1 MNCHKCGASNREDA
15 RFCTTC
21 GSELLI
27 PTKEEQQQAQDDRA
41 KEQKDAVKSFI
52 IGVCTCAFS
61 IFIGIF
67 LLPLSIIGIRYGI
80 KSKNDIFGKVGIV
93 LNIMNIFIQIIST
106 FLVMPFMI
114 SVFKDL
120 LDSDR
125 YANKYICSDIEAV
138 EVEDNIIFQL
148 NKDKKFTLSYEYP
161 DSNGVISGT
170 YKINSYEVNT
180 VKDVTEYTYEIKL
193 NADSRVIDNELVD
206 GDYQTKY
213 SLKIKG
219 EEVLL
224 ENTISNNKY
233 TCKKAN

>member
-1 MNCHKCGASNREDA
+1 MYCHKCGANNREEA

-27 PTKEEQQQAQDDRA
+27 PTKEEQQQAQDDRSE
-41 KEQKDAVKSFI
+41 EQKKGIKSFI

-61 IFIGIF
+61 VF
-67 LLPLSIIGIRYGI
+67 LGVLLIPLSIIGIREGI
-80 KSKNDIFGKVGIV
+80 KSRNDIFGKVGIIINV
-93 LNIMNIFIQIIST
+93 ANIFIQLVST
-106 FLVMPFMI
+106 FLIMPFMV

-120 LDSDR
+120 LDSNR
-125 YANKYICSDIEAV
+125 YANKYICSDINDV
-138 EVEDNIIFQL
+138 EISDNIIFQL
-148 NKDKKFTLSYEYP
+148 SKDKKFTLSYEYP

-180 VKDVTEYTYEIKL
+180 INDITEYTYEIKL

-213 SLKIKG
+213 KLTVTG
-219 EEVLL
+219 DTATL
-224 ENTISNNKY
+224 ENQISNNKY